1 MSEVRRIIIEEVI
14 PSRLEVPGQKQS
26 EGGWRISPETAA
38 AIPEAEFSAVILTIA
53 GVVQQKLLRENAG
66 LRQENAVLR
75 DPMHNQNFLGALS
88 IDEVGL
94 KLPLPKHPA

>member
-1 MSEVRRIIIEEVI
+1 MSEVRRIIIEEVV

-53 GVVQQKLLRENAG
+53 GVVQQNLLRENAR
-66 LRQENAVLR
+66 LRGTVAILHESPNIG
-75 DPMHNQNFLGALS
+75 MS
-88 IDEVGL
+88 I
-94 KLPLPKHPA
+94 PLPNVLKHSA